1 MCFVPFQRG
10 ESRITTSR
18 IETGAPLIPCLRA
31 ASCTIPAAADAT
43 AGVSIGGTNLG
54 ETLHTW
60 YKLAMCPGQMSP
72 RPAQEL
78 DSPGESIA
86 RLGPSMKLGSL
97 GVWEFEAS
105 VGKVLKTQERRC

>member
-18 IETGAPLIPCLRA
+18 LETGAPLIPCLRA

-72 RPAQEL
+72 ATSSGIGLAR
-78 DSPGESIA
+78 GEHCPT
-86 RLGPSMKLGSL
+86 RPSMKLGSL